1 MEVCIAGYINRWWLE
16 PKLDESQKL
25 DAIGESL
32 VRAIVYSFGSV
43 CFGSMF
49 IGLVNALRE
58 IANQIRPNPEE
69 APIKC
74 LVVVQECIVS
84 CIDVVASIFNDYAM
98 INIGMYGYDFL
109 EAGKQANTLFQ
120 KRGWQDIVSNSLLS
134 HLLLIISLIVASLI
148 GCVSVEIERVWE
160 LPLVSVADPSTIA
173 FCIGFSVGL
182 VLSNILFN
190 VITSS
195 VKSVVVC
202 FAGNPVEFQQNH
214 PECSHIMRE
223 AWKESWPGLVDFVDT
238 GNRRSPNLNGLRF
251 KRESLESLYV

>member
-98 INIGMYGYDFL
+98 INIGNL
-109 EAGKQANTLFQ
+109 LF
-120 KRGWQDIVSNSLLS
+120 
-134 HLLLIISLIVASLI
+134 
-148 GCVSVEIERVWE
+148 
-160 LPLVSVADPSTIA
+160 
-173 FCIGFSVGL
+173 
-182 VLSNILFN
+182 
-190 VITSS
+190 
-195 VKSVVVC
+195 
-202 FAGNPVEFQQNH
+202 EF
-214 PECSHIMRE
+214 
-223 AWKESWPGLVDFVDT
+223 
-238 GNRRSPNLNGLRF
+238 
-251 KRESLESLYV
+251 